1 MGKPK
6 ERVVTGPRPL
16 PMVGYEETM
25 YFADLRLGEFRD
37 IKNIDNIVRFNSSQ
51 GQQMC
56 TQLGVVSCP
65 SCRMSVILS
74 KRFEDETLQ
83 CMRCLSKIEP
93 LCGE

>member
-1 MGKPK
+1 
-6 ERVVTGPRPL
+6 
-16 PMVGYEETM
+16 MVGYEGTM

-51 GQQMC
+51 GRQMC
-56 TQLGVVSCP
+56 IQLGVVSCP